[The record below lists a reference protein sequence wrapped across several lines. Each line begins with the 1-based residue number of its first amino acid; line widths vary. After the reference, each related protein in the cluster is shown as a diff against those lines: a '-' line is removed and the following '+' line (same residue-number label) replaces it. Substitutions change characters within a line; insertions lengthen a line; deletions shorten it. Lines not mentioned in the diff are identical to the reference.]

1 MISEREIM
9 RYEEYIKTQFK
20 KLDESSLIR
29 EDKIPDLD
37 LYIDC
42 LLYTSSEKPVSVLF
56 NGESPANKE
65 PVFLGVEP
73 EHITITGASSA
84 VKSVKNLQAVIDVSD
99 VTSRKKSMNVQLKP
113 VDKLGNEE
121 MCIRDRCLRDYRRSR
136 YGKDDDYQ
144 YDYRCV

>member
-1 MISEREIM
+1 MEVHAPNNVKVVSTRPSQ
-9 RYEEYIKTQFK
+9 IKITV
-20 KLDESSLIR
+20 ESLV
-29 EDKIPDLD
+29 
-37 LYIDC
+37 
-42 LLYTSSEKPVSVLF
+42 SSEKPVSVLF

-113 VDKLGNEE
+113 VDKLGNEVKGISLSAE
-121 MCIRDRCLRDYRRSR
+121 KADVTVQMYSTKSVPLNVQTTGTADA
-136 YGKDDDYQ
+136 
-144 YDYRCV
+144 